1 MVHTFLLQVPHK
13 NTKRSPPA
21 PRKKRFFLCL
31 ETRTQKGKK
40 DTTLYIT
47 NARKKE
53 MRSDIHANH
62 GYINE
67 FLDSDRMANVYF
79 TSDIDARNRIR
90 SLTEFSKIN

>member
-1 MVHTFLLQVPHK
+1 MSLPCSFLI
-13 NTKRSPPA
+13 
-21 PRKKRFFLCL
+21 
-31 ETRTQKGKK
+31 QKQNPI
-40 DTTLYIT
+40 TIQHSTT

-53 MRSDIHANH
+53 MRSDNHTNH
-62 GYINE
+62 GYSNE